1 MITVL
6 AELAVP
12 VDEFDATAL
21 AGVIKDT
28 EEDVADETDDWKRDK
43 LAHKLDQ
50 LKALQAALGQ
60 Q

>member
-1 MITVL
+1 
-6 AELAVP
+6 VP
-12 VDEFDATAL
+12 VDEFDVTAL

-60 Q
+60 

>member
-1 MITVL
+1 LNVL
-6 AELAVP
+6 ADLAVP
-12 VDEFDATAL
+12 VDEFDVAVL

-43 LAHKLDQ
+43 LSHKLDQ

-60 Q
+60 